1 MKKEWIDMK
10 TRSIVIFIV
19 MTGLFLSLAPLQ
31 NFTVNFLAENSQE
44 IEKFVSP
51 TMIEKLKDWEYY
63 IYSQWF
69 GKNFGQFVPII
80 ALIIAFP
87 LFSREYENGTI
98 EFLLTRASRKKVFLN
113 KLTLSLLVLII
124 QLTILSLLPFIYS
137 VIFSKEFTSIY
148 TFKFLVHCLTGGIFW
163 YSVVLF
169 FSSFFN
175 DQVKPILAS
184 IVALGASTVL
194 GILKPLKFLNTF
206 LYILGT
212 SIFKSNSIDWKYTIV
227 LLILSVFIIIGSYSI
242 FLKKEI

>member
-10 TRSIVIFIV
+10 VRAIVIFIV
-19 MTGLFLSLAPLQ
+19 MLGLFLSLAPLQ
-31 NFTVNFLAENSQE
+31 NWTINILEENSQAVQ
-44 IEKFVSP
+44 KYMNP
-51 TMIEKLKDWEYY
+51 TMIESLKNWDFY

-113 KLTLSLLVLII
+113 KLTLSLLVLTI
-124 QLTILSLLPFIYS
+124 QLTILSLLPLIYS

-148 TFKFLVHCLTGGIFW
+148 TFKFLIHCLIGGIFW
-163 YSVVLF
+163 YSVTLL

-184 IVALGASTVL
+184 IVALGVSTVL
-194 GILKPLKFLNTF
+194 GILRPLKFLNTF

-212 SIFKSNSIDWKYTIV
+212 SIFNYNSINWTYSIV
-227 LLILSVFIIIGSYSI
+227 LLILSI
-242 FLKKEI
+242 FLIIASYLIFLRKEM